1 MGADV
6 VRAFL
11 TFFSSEHKVS
21 GSMHRVALLA
31 IRFLYQ
37 RALGVDLPQLDGA
50 LVRALYLNRH
60 VSQPQ

>member
-1 MGADV
+1 
-6 VRAFL
+6 
-11 TFFSSEHKVS
+11 
-21 GSMHRVALLA
+21 MHRVALLA